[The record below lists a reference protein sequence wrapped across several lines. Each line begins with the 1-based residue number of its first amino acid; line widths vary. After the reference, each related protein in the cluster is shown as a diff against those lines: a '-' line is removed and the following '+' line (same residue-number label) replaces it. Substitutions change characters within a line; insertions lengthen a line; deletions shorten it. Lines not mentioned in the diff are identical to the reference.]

1 LIKKA
6 IDNLK
11 KFFFIFIQKI
21 HIMKSYK
28 YIIAIVFFISYFTVS
43 AQAEITFETD
53 VIDYGTIKK
62 GDDGL
67 REFKFTN
74 TGSTPLFITQVRSS
88 CGCTI
93 PKKPTDSIMPG
104 AEEVIEVKY
113 DTNRVGPIR
122 KTISVS
128 SNAVTP
134 VVALQIKGLVEEPEE
149 EE

>member
-1 LIKKA
+1 
-6 IDNLK
+6 
-11 KFFFIFIQKI
+11 
-21 HIMKSYK
+21 MKSYT
-28 YIIAIVFFISYFTVS
+28 YIFAVVFFITYFTLS

-74 TGSTPLFITQVRSS
+74 TGSSPLFITQVRSS

-104 AEEVIEVKY
+104 AGEVIEVKY

-134 VVALQIKGLVEEPEE
+134 VVALQIKGLVEELEE
-149 EE
+149 VE

>member
-1 LIKKA
+1 MKVT
-6 IDNLK
+6 
-11 KFFFIFIQKI
+11 KFFIPVLLFF
-21 HIMKSYK
+21 SYTSG
-28 YIIAIVFFISYFTVS
+28 FS
-43 AQAEITFETD
+43 QAEITFESE
-53 VIDYGTIKK
+53 VVDYGTIKK
-62 GDDGL
+62 GDDGV

-74 TGSTPLFITQVRSS
+74 TGSSPLYITQVRSS

-104 AEEVIEVKY
+104 VEEVIEVKY

-122 KTISVS
+122 KTITVS

-134 VVALQIKGLVEEPEE
+134 VVALQIKGTVEEPEE

>member
-1 LIKKA
+1 MKFT
-6 IDNLK
+6 
-11 KFFFIFIQKI
+11 KFFIVILLCF
-21 HIMKSYK
+21 SYTN
-28 YIIAIVFFISYFTVS
+28 VFS
-43 AQAEITFETD
+43 QAEITFESE
-53 VIDYGTIKK
+53 VVDYGTIEK
-62 GDDGL
+62 GDDGV

-74 TGSTPLFITQVRSS
+74 TGSSPLFITQVRSS

-104 AEEVIEVKY
+104 VEEVIEVKY

-122 KTISVS
+122 KTITVS

-134 VVALQIKGLVEEPEE
+134 VVALQIKGTVEEPEE

>member
-1 LIKKA
+1 MKFA
-6 IDNLK
+6 
-11 KFFFIFIQKI
+11 KFFITILLCL
-21 HIMKSYK
+21 SYTNG
-28 YIIAIVFFISYFTVS
+28 FT
-43 AQAEITFETD
+43 QAEITFDSE
-53 VIDYGTIKK
+53 VVDYGTIGK
-62 GDDGL
+62 GDDGI

-74 TGSTPLFITQVRSS
+74 TGSSPLYITQVRSS

-104 AEEVIEVKY
+104 VEEVIEVKY

-122 KTISVS
+122 KTITVS

-134 VVALQIKGLVEEPEE
+134 VVALQIRGTVEEPEE

>member
-1 LIKKA
+1 
-6 IDNLK
+6 
-11 KFFFIFIQKI
+11 
-21 HIMKSYK
+21 MKSYK
-28 YIIAIVFFISYFTVS
+28 YIIAVAFFISYFTVS

-104 AEEVIEVKY
+104 AEEVIEVEY

-134 VVALQIKGLVEEPEE
+134 VVALQIKGLVEELEE

>member
-1 LIKKA
+1 MKFT
-6 IDNLK
+6 
-11 KFFFIFIQKI
+11 KFFIATLLCF
-21 HIMKSYK
+21 SYTNG
-28 YIIAIVFFISYFTVS
+28 FS
-43 AQAEITFETD
+43 QAEITFKSE
-53 VIDYGTIKK
+53 VVDYGTIEK
-62 GDDGL
+62 GDYGV

-74 TGSTPLFITQVRSS
+74 TGSSPLFITQVRSS

-104 AEEVIEVKY
+104 VEEVIEVKY

-122 KTISVS
+122 KTITVS

-134 VVALQIKGLVEEPEE
+134 VVALQIKGTVEEPEE

>member
-1 LIKKA
+1 
-6 IDNLK
+6 
-11 KFFFIFIQKI
+11 
-21 HIMKSYK
+21 MKSYK

-74 TGSTPLFITQVRSS
+74 TGSSPLCVHQRRPS

-104 AEEVIEVKY
+104 AEEEIAVKY
-113 DTNRVGPIR
+113 DTNRVGPMR

>member
-1 LIKKA
+1 M
-6 IDNLK
+6 
-11 KFFFIFIQKI
+11 KFINFFIAILLCF
-21 HIMKSYK
+21 SY
-28 YIIAIVFFISYFTVS
+28 SNGL
-43 AQAEITFETD
+43 AQAEITFESE
-53 VIDYGTIKK
+53 VVDYGTIEK
-62 GDDGL
+62 GDDGV
-67 REFKFTN
+67 RKFKFTN
-74 TGSTPLFITQVRSS
+74 TGSSPLFITQVRSS

-122 KTISVS
+122 KTITVS

-134 VVALQIKGLVEEPEE
+134 VVALQIKGTVEEPEE